1 MEHSPPEIRLPE
13 RKSAKVSQYSSISPT
28 IKGYRKRQ
36 FFKRD
41 QEATSIYE
49 ILHPNVF
56 HHVPYEVQR
65 INPGVYNTENS
76 HWALLL
82 EELNMIL
89 SFVWKAKCSK
99 DDNQK
104 FHITGGSCF
113 VHTNTKIRGA
123 EEEAET
129 PDPKELDTPTTQS
142 SPVKLKPIG
151 LDGPEPIGTTCLSVT
166 DIQIVGDSPMKIY
179 QLIFQA
185 TGFVSIWDVNMFYGI
200 IEWNLLRIS
209 YILFLNILLHLILSN
224 SLMKKQYVYL

>member
-1 MEHSPPEIRLPE
+1 MEHSHLEIRLPE
-13 RKSAKVSQYSSISPT
+13 QKSAKVSQCSSISPT
-28 IKGYRKRQ
+28 IKGYRKRL
-36 FFKRD
+36 FFKKD
-41 QEATSIYE
+41 QEATSVYE

-56 HHVPYEVQR
+56 HHFPYDVQR

-82 EELNMIL
+82 EELNMTV

-99 DDNQK
+99 DDSQK
-104 FHITGGSCF
+104 FHITGGSCY

-129 PDPKELDTPTTQS
+129 SDRKESDISTTQS
-142 SPVKLKPIG
+142 RPVKVKGKG
-151 LDGPEPIGTTCLSVT
+151 LDGPRPIGTTCLSVT
-166 DIQIVGDSPMKIY
+166 DIQIVGTSPMKIY

-209 YILFLNILLHLILSN
+209 YISFLNILLCHTLSN
-224 SLMKKQYVYL
+224 SLMKKRYIYL

>member
-1 MEHSPPEIRLPE
+1 MEQSHLEIRLPE
-13 RKSAKVSQYSSISPT
+13 QKSAKVSQERSSIYSPT
-28 IKGYRKRQ
+28 IKGYRKRL
-36 FFKRD
+36 FFKKD

-82 EELNMIL
+82 EELDMII

-99 DDNQK
+99 DDTQK
-104 FHITGGSCF
+104 HHITGGSCF
-113 VHTNTKIRGA
+113 VHANTKFRRA

-129 PDPKELDTPTTQS
+129 PDPKESDDPTTQS
-142 SPVKLKPIG
+142 TPVKLKQVG
-151 LDGPEPIGTTCLSVT
+151 VDGAKPIGTTCLSVT

-179 QLIFQA
+179 QLIF
-185 TGFVSIWDVNMFYGI
+185 
-200 IEWNLLRIS
+200 
-209 YILFLNILLHLILSN
+209 
-224 SLMKKQYVYL
+224 